1 MNKSL
6 LLILAI
12 SAVSFINTKEYTIGE
27 YYDYFIELYA
37 KTGETLDC
45 PAFLLSNKEKFL
57 VLYYTAAINIK
68 QGTKRD
74 DAMGE
79 VGLQITGTPGF
90 RAVCQEIP
98 MKKII
103 KLLISPEEQKKEINQ
118 KINSDIYIKN
128 GLSVEG
134 LSYMFTINSSDL
146 KERFIK
152 SSEYLGKF
160 LALFLQLTDRDSNK
174 ILNKFNNSL

>member
-1 MNKSL
+1 
-6 LLILAI
+6 
-12 SAVSFINTKEYTIGE
+12 
-27 YYDYFIELYA
+27 
-37 KTGETLDC
+37 
-45 PAFLLSNKEKFL
+45 
-57 VLYYTAAINIK
+57 
-68 QGTKRD
+68 
-74 DAMGE
+74 
-79 VGLQITGTPGF
+79 
-90 RAVCQEIP
+90 

-118 KINSDIYIKN
+118 KINNDIYIKN

>member
-1 MNKSL
+1 MNQL
-6 LLILAI
+6 L
-12 SAVSFINTKEYTIGE
+12 FCCQGIG
-27 YYDYFIELYA
+27 
-37 KTGETLDC
+37 KH
-45 PAFLLSNKEKFL
+45 SK
-57 VLYYTAAINIK
+57 
-68 QGTKRD
+68 
-74 DAMGE
+74 DA
-79 VGLQITGTPGF
+79 
-90 RAVCQEIP
+90 
-98 MKKII
+98 
-103 KLLISPEEQKKEINQ
+103 EQN
-118 KINSDIYIKN
+118 DIYIKN